1 MLLESQ
7 RMLTNSSATKI
18 CNESRKS
25 EINLTVQLCVELV
38 DVVRKK
44 GKTTSKLWYSSKA
57 KEELGSRVRCRVL
70 QTN

>member
-44 GKTTSKLWYSSKA
+44 RKNNEQVVVQQQSKR
-57 KEELGSRVRCRVL
+57 RVRLKSPVPCSA
-70 QTN
+70 N